1 MLVADRYL
9 LTASLGRGAMGEVW
23 RATDEVLGREVAVKL
38 LLPTSPDGAARE
50 RFRRE
55 AMIAGRLSH
64 PNVVAVHD
72 FGYHESH
79 PYLILELVTGASLAD
94 RLEKVGALPP
104 REVRRIAGQV
114 AAGLAEAHRHGVVHR
129 DIKPGNLL
137 VTPDGTVKLADFGI
151 ARLDETDQGLTQ
163 AGLIV
168 GTSYYLAPE
177 RAMAQ
182 AAGPAS
188 DMYSLGCVLYQLMTG
203 HVPFTADNTAG
214 VIYQHVHTPPVPP
227 GELRPEFEGPFENY
241 LLRLLAK
248 EPEDRPTASEL
259 AEWARNAA
267 TVPEP
272 VVVQAARKRKS
283 LLAIATMGV
292 GVAVAAALM
301 LDPGGRVG
309 SMMPEDSPTPTVT
322 PVGLRPGTSTTKTT
336 TTPRPK
342 STPTPALARA
352 KRPTPSVQPTV
363 RPTPT
368 DQTVRP
374 TVQPTPTAVQSTLE
388 VTVQPKA
395 TRTKKPKPDR
405 PGRP

>member
-1 MLVADRYL
+1 MLVADRYR
-9 LTASLGRGAMGEVW
+9 LTTSLGRGAMGEVW

-38 LLPTSPDGAARE
+38 LLPTSPDCAARE

-55 AMIAGRLSH
+55 AMIAGRLTH

-94 RLEKVGALPP
+94 RLEKLGSFPP

-114 AAGLAEAHRHGVVHR
+114 AAGLVEAHGHGVVHR

-137 VTPDGTVKLADFGI
+137 MTPEGTVKLADFGI
-151 ARLDETDQGLTQ
+151 ARLDETDEGLTQ

-177 RAMAQ
+177 RALAQ

-203 HVPFTADNTAG
+203 HVPFTADNPAG

-227 GELRPEFEGPFENY
+227 GELRPEFAGPFEHF

-248 EPEDRPTASEL
+248 EPEARPTASEL

-272 VVVQAARKRKS
+272 ALVVGARQRKS
-283 LLAIATMGV
+283 MLAVATMAIGV
-292 GVAVAAALM
+292 VVAAALM
-301 LDPGGRVG
+301 VDPGGRVG
-309 SMMPEDSPTPTVT
+309 SMMPEDAPKPTVT
-322 PVGLRPGTSTTKTT
+322 PVGVRPGTPM

-342 STPTPALARA
+342 STPTPTPTLAKVR
-352 KRPTPSVQPTV
+352 RSSIEPTARTKPTV
-363 RPTPT
+363 RPA
-368 DQTVRP
+368 
-374 TVQPTPTAVQSTLE
+374 VQPTIAPTTEA
-388 VTVQPKA
+388 TVQPKV
-395 TRTKKPKPDR
+395 TKTKKPKPDK
-405 PGRP
+405 PGRIKP